1 MAKFEE
7 PGILFRWIVALSVL
21 CITVISCVLMKISP
35 FLLMAFLSSAIYI
48 FVLFYRPSLG
58 AYAYVSTL
66 GFAALL
72 NLPITQDGLRLS
84 TMLVL
89 SALLVWIAK
98 ALLTADRDLILKPLD
113 NIIHILLCVI
123 PLTMVI
129 SLVNSRD
136 IGQST
141 GEIKQFIY
149 CSAAYF
155 VILFNIKSLRQL
167 KKIIIFIVCTGFIV
181 SVFGIM
187 EGTIESIYSYLH
199 NKSVFGAPLS
209 RPILWISANRINGLI
224 GDGDSHGM
232 YMSVIFLF
240 SLYLF
245 FTLKPKIFKTLLLVT
260 MLTSLFN
267 IIGAASRGAALGF
280 LLSLFVFWIVIDLRR
295 KWLILTSAL
304 ASFLI
309 IAILMIAL
317 IPDLNIERF
326 YDPKGE
332 AKKTVGLRIN
342 NLVIGLA
349 MAKDHPIIGNGPDG
363 FMNNY
368 LRYGPRITPSARRIP
383 TKPLNA
389 YLQALVE
396 YGIVGLTLFLAI
408 TIFII
413 KALIR
418 LLKNVTGKVKYLV
431 AAIFA
436 AFCGYTFFLNTTGL
450 FVDQTYWLLV
460 ALAGTLISICSYPN
474 YATQLT
480 WGSSFVHVP

>member
-1 MAKFEE
+1 MQLLAKFEE
-7 PGILFRWIVALSVL
+7 PRILFRWIVALSVL
-21 CITVISCVLMKISP
+21 FITVISCFLMKISP
-35 FLLMAFLSSAIYI
+35 VLLMAFLSSAIYI
-48 FVLFYRPSLG
+48 IALFYRSSLG
-58 AYAYVSTL
+58 AYAYASTL

-72 NLPITQDGLRLS
+72 NLPMTQDGLKLS
-84 TMLVL
+84 TILVL
-89 SALLVWIAK
+89 LALLVWIAK
-98 ALLTADRDLILKPLD
+98 ALLTADRDLILKPLG

-123 PLTMVI
+123 LLTMVI
-129 SLVNSRD
+129 SLVNSRNL
-136 IGQST
+136 GQSI

-149 CSAAYF
+149 CLVAYF
-155 VILFNIKSLRQL
+155 VILFNIKDFRQL
-167 KKIIIFIVCTGFIV
+167 RKIIIFTVCTGFIV
-181 SVFGIM
+181 SVLGIM

-199 NKSVFGAPLS
+199 NKSAFGAPLS
-209 RPILWISANRINGLI
+209 RTILWTSADRINGLI
-224 GDGDSHGM
+224 GDGDSHGI

-245 FTLKPKIFKTLLLVT
+245 LTFKPKILKTLLLVT

-267 IIGAASRGAALGF
+267 IIGAGSRGAALGF
-280 LLSLFVFWIVIDLRR
+280 LVSLFVFWIFIDLRR

-309 IAILMIAL
+309 IAILMIVL

-326 YDPKGE
+326 YDPKAE
-332 AKKTVGLRIN
+332 AKKTVGLRVN
-342 NLVIGLA
+342 NLIIGLA
-349 MAKDHPIIGNGPDG
+349 MTKNHPIIGNGPDG
-363 FMNNY
+363 FTINY

-413 KALIR
+413 KSFIR
-418 LLKNVTGKVKYLV
+418 LLKNVTGKVRYLV

-436 AFCGYTFFLNTTGL
+436 AFCGYTFFLNTTGF

-460 ALAGTLISICSYPN
+460 ALAGTLISIYN
-474 YATQLT
+474 YETKKSKEDMACEN
-480 WGSSFVHVP
+480 

>member
-1 MAKFEE
+1 MQLLAKFEE
-7 PGILFRWIVALSVL
+7 PRILFRWIVALSAL
-21 CITVISCVLMKISP
+21 FITIISCFLMKISP
-35 FLLMAFLSSAIYI
+35 LLLMAFLSSAIYI
-48 FVLFYRPSLG
+48 FALFYRPSLG

-84 TMLVL
+84 TILVL
-89 SALLVWIAK
+89 LALLVWIAK
-98 ALLTADRDLILKPLD
+98 ALLTSDRDLILKPLG

-123 PLTMVI
+123 LLTMVI
-129 SLVNSRD
+129 SLVNSRNL
-136 IGQST
+136 GQST

-149 CSAAYF
+149 CATAYF
-155 VILFNIKSLRQL
+155 VILFNIKDLRQL
-167 KKIIIFIVCTGFIV
+167 RKIIIFIVCTGFIV

-199 NKSVFGAPLS
+199 NKSAFGATLS
-209 RPILWISANRINGLI
+209 RTILWTSADRINGLI

-232 YMSVIFLF
+232 YMAIIFLF

-245 FTLKPKIFKTLLLVT
+245 LTIKPKIIKALLLVT

-267 IIGAASRGAALGF
+267 IIGAASRGAVLGF
-280 LLSLFVFWIVIDLRR
+280 IVSLFVFWIVIDLRR
-295 KWLILTSAL
+295 KWLILTSVL

-309 IAILMIAL
+309 IAILMIVL

-332 AKKTVGLRIN
+332 AKKTVGLRVN

-363 FMNNY
+363 FMINY
-368 LRYGPRITPSARRIP
+368 LRYGPRITPSARRIA

-389 YLQALVE
+389 YLQTLVE

-408 TIFII
+408 TFFII
-413 KALIR
+413 KSFIR

-436 AFCGYTFFLNTTGL
+436 AFCGYTFFLNTTG
-450 FVDQTYWLLV
+450 FFIDQTYWLLI
-460 ALAGTLISICSYPN
+460 AIAGTLMSIYSYE
-474 YATQLT
+474 TK
-480 WGSSFVHVP
+480 GSKEVMT

>member
-1 MAKFEE
+1 M
-7 PGILFRWIVALSVL
+7 
-21 CITVISCVLMKISP
+21 
-35 FLLMAFLSSAIYI
+35 
-48 FVLFYRPSLG
+48 
-58 AYAYVSTL
+58 
-66 GFAALL
+66 
-72 NLPITQDGLRLS
+72 TQDGLRLS
-84 TMLVL
+84 TILVL
-89 SALLVWIAK
+89 LAFLVWIAK
-98 ALLTADRDLILKPLD
+98 ALLTADSDLILKPLS

-123 PLTMVI
+123 LLSMVL

-149 CSAAYF
+149 CTIAYF
-155 VILFNIKSLRQL
+155 VILFNIKDLRQL
-167 KKIIIFIVCTGFIV
+167 RKIIIFIVCTGFIV

-187 EGTIESIYSYLH
+187 EGTIESIYSYLR
-199 NKSVFGAPLS
+199 NRSALGAPLAHT
-209 RPILWISANRINGLI
+209 ILWTSADRINGLI

-232 YMSVIFLF
+232 YMVIIFLF

-245 FTLKPKIFKTLLLVT
+245 LTIKPKIIKALLLVT

-280 LLSLFVFWIVIDLRR
+280 FISLFVFWIVIDLRR
-295 KWLILTSAL
+295 KWLILTSTL

-309 IAILMIAL
+309 IAILMIIL

-332 AKKTVGLRIN
+332 AKKTIGLRVN

-363 FMNNY
+363 FMINY
-368 LRYGPRITPSARRIP
+368 LRYAPRITPSARRIP

-389 YLQALVE
+389 YLQTLVE

-413 KALIR
+413 KSLIR
-418 LLKNVTGKVKYLV
+418 LLKNVTKKVKYLV

-460 ALAGTLISICSYPN
+460 ALAGTLISIYSYETKEVMP
-474 YATQLT
+474 
-480 WGSSFVHVP
+480 